1 MILADNLIKLRKL
14 NKLTQVELA
23 SKLGFSDKAVSKW
36 ENGDTTPDIETIY
49 KLASIYN
56 VSIDSL
62 LKDEPIITENDT
74 KQRKKILTNKIIIT
88 LLSVVVVWSA
98 AIVFFATLVITH
110 DIYYWQSFILAI
122 PASFVILLIF
132 NSIWGKPKFNF
143 IIVSCLL
150 WTICLAIHMQYPA
163 SSLWLI
169 YIVGI
174 PAQIAVILASQ
185 LKITSSKSKE

>member
-1 MILADNLIKLRKL
+1 MILAENLIKLRKL

-23 SKLGFSDKAVSKW
+23 NKLGFSDKAVSKW

-62 LKDEPIITENDT
+62 LKDEPIISESDT
-74 KQRKKILTNKIIIT
+74 KERKKILTNKIIIT
-88 LLSVVVVWSA
+88 MLSIVVVWGA
-98 AIVFFATLVITH
+98 AIVLFTTLAITH
-110 DIYYWQSFILAI
+110 EIYYWQSFILAI
-122 PASFVILLIF
+122 PASFIILLIF

-143 IIVSCLL
+143 VIVSCLL
-150 WTICLAIHMQYPA
+150 WTLCLAIHMQYPA

-185 LKITSSKSKE
+185 LKLTPSKKNN

>member
-62 LKDEPIITENDT
+62 LKNEPIFTEKDT
-74 KQRKKILTNKIIIT
+74 KERKKILTNKIIIT
-88 LLSVVVVWSA
+88 LLSVVVVWAA
-98 AIVFFATLVITH
+98 AIVLFTTLAITH
-110 DIYYWQSFILAI
+110 SVYYWQSFILAI
-122 PASFVILLIF
+122 PASFIILLIF
-132 NSIWGKPKFNF
+132 NSIWGKAKFNF
-143 IIVSCLL
+143 IIVSFLL
-150 WTICLAIHMQYPA
+150 WTLCLAIHMQYPR

-185 LKITSSKSKE
+185 LKISSAKDTD